1 MNTAILLLAI
11 LLSFNSRATT
21 DDGVESSSDVE
32 LRNWLREYMTFAQ
45 KFDRFGGVVLVAR
58 KGEPFFHEAYGMAN
72 HEWNVPNTLDTK
84 FRIGSVSKTFTAAG
98 IVKLA
103 EEGKLNL
110 DDPISKHIDNCP
122 ATWAKITIRHL
133 LVHTSGLVNYTSL
146 PAAQGDFLLKPH
158 SRDEVLELF
167 RDMPLASA
175 PGEKYS
181 YNNSGYFL
189 LGIVIEKHSGGSCES
204 YLRKVLF
211 EPLGLENTGFEKD
224 MPLLTKRASG
234 YRISDTGNPEN
245 TFYMDMENA
254 SAIGGLYSTAEDL
267 LAWDQSFNGNQIF
280 SPQVIE
286 SIFVKDEN
294 SPYGL
299 GWVVDKLGDS
309 DRAYHDGGITDF
321 SASIQRL
328 TSKQITVIVIS
339 NQGSD
344 AAIKVAY
351 DISGK
356 ICSYPAT
363 VRGFHG
369 ELTRLKCTELLPLID
384 KAKGAFP
391 RFRINEGLIVEI
403 AKDLESQGNVSQ
415 AIEVYSLNC
424 LLFQTSETAFSR
436 LGEALLTAGRKR
448 EAKEMFQ
455 KCLELN
461 PKNETALRRVVELD
475 Q

>member
-1 MNTAILLLAI
+1 M
-11 LLSFNSRATT
+11 SYS
-21 DDGVESSSDVE
+21 
-32 LRNWLREYMTFAQ
+32 Q
-45 KFDRFGGVVLVAR
+45 KFDRFGGVVLVAKEGR
-58 KGEPFFHEAYGMAN
+58 PIFHEAYGMAN
-72 HEWNVPNTLDTK
+72 HEWNVLNTLDTK
-84 FRIGSVSKTFTAAG
+84 FRIGSVSKTFTAAA

-103 EEGKLNL
+103 EEGMLKL
-110 DDPISKHIDNCP
+110 DDPISKHIHHCP
-122 ATWAKITIRHL
+122 AAWANVTIRHL

-167 RDMPLASA
+167 RDLPLASA

-204 YLRKVLF
+204 YLRKAFF
-211 EPLGLENTGFEKD
+211 EPLGLKNTGFEKGIS
-224 MPLLTKRASG
+224 LLPKRASG
-234 YRISDTGNPEN
+234 YWISDSGSPEN

-267 LAWDQSFNGNQIF
+267 LAWEKSFNGNQIF

-286 SIFVKDEN
+286 SIFTKDEN

-299 GWVVDKLGDS
+299 GWVVDKLGDCN
-309 DRAYHDGGITDF
+309 RAYHDGGITDF
-321 SASIQRL
+321 SASLQRL
-328 TSKQITVIVIS
+328 TGKQMTVIVIS

-363 VRGFHG
+363 LRGFHG
-369 ELTRLKCTELLPLID
+369 ELTRLKCAELLPLID
-384 KAKGAFP
+384 KAKSAFP
-391 RFRINEGLIVEI
+391 RFRINEALIEEI
-403 AKDLESQGNVSQ
+403 AKDLERQGNVSQ
-415 AIEVYSLNC
+415 VIEVYSLRC
-424 LLFQTSETAFSR
+424 LLFQTSDTAFSR

-448 EAKEMFQ
+448 EAKEKFQ

-461 PKNETALRRVVELD
+461 PKNETALRRMVELD